1 MRKIV
6 IRNEEE
12 KDYEKVE
19 ALTRKAFYNVYIPG
33 CTEHYLVHIMRDH
46 EDFIKEL
53 DFVMEIDG
61 QIIGSIMYT
70 KAKLIDEKGNQKDIL
85 TFGPLCIDP
94 QYQRQGYGKQ
104 LIEYSFQ
111 KAIDM
116 GYDVVVIFGNPGNYV
131 GRGFKSCQ
139 RYHVCLKGDIFPTA
153 MLVKELK
160 EGALDGRK
168 YYYYDSPVM
177 QIDEEEAFKYDES
190 LEEKLERKVLPCQE
204 EFYILS
210 HSTMSD

>member
-1 MRKIV
+1 MKKIV

-12 KDYEKVE
+12 KDYERVE
-19 ALTRKAFYNVYIPG
+19 SLIRKAFYNVYVPG
-33 CTEHYLVHIMRDH
+33 CTEHYLVHIMRNH

-70 KAKLIDEKGNQKDIL
+70 KAKLIDEKENQKDIL
-85 TFGPLCIDP
+85 TFGPLCIDS

-111 KAIDM
+111 KAMDM

-139 RYHVCLKGDIFPTA
+139 RYHVCLKGDVFPTA

-177 QIDEEEAFKYDES
+177 QIDEKEALKYDES

-210 HSTMSD
+210 QSTIRD

>member
-1 MRKIV
+1 MKKIV

-12 KDYEKVE
+12 KDYERVE
-19 ALTRKAFYNVYIPG
+19 SLIRKAFYNVYVPG
-33 CTEHYLVHIMRDH
+33 CTEHYLVHIMRNH
-46 EDFIKEL
+46 EDFIKDL
-53 DFVMEIDG
+53 DFVIEIDG

-70 KAKLIDEKGNQKDIL
+70 KAKLIDEKENQKDIL

-111 KAIDM
+111 KAMDM

-131 GRGFKSCQ
+131 GCGFKSCQ
-139 RYHVCLKGDIFPTA
+139 RYHVCLKGDVFPTA

-177 QIDEEEAFKYDES
+177 QIDEKEALKYDES

>member
-1 MRKIV
+1 MKKIV

-12 KDYEKVE
+12 KDYERVE
-19 ALTRKAFYNVYIPG
+19 SLIRKAFYNVYVPG
-33 CTEHYLVHIMRDH
+33 CTEHYLVHIMRNH

-70 KAKLIDEKGNQKDIL
+70 KAKLIDEKENQKDIL

-111 KAIDM
+111 KAMDM

-177 QIDEEEAFKYDES
+177 QIDEKEALKYDES

-210 HSTMSD
+210 QSTIRD